1 MRGVAL
7 IGGVGLALVLV
18 VPAALAQELRL
29 ELARKRHEVVR
40 PAPDLPAAAREAEGA
55 VREYEAE
62 VAREHLARERVLGEL
77 RERDR
82 RRELDTLITQ
92 QIQALQLQRAL
103 REFRR

>member
-7 IGGVGLALVLV
+7 VGGVGLALVLLA
-18 VPAALAQELRL
+18 PSAMAQELRL
-29 ELARKRHEVVR
+29 ELVRKRHEVVR

-55 VREYEAE
+55 VREYEAA
-62 VAREHLARERVLGEL
+62 ARERRARERVLGEL

-82 RRELDTLITQ
+82 RRELDALVTQ